1 MKDLLL
7 GIALLLTALCC
18 ILMGTFSPGME
29 IFQLGGLILPIPALI
44 FCLKGYLEQPP
55 RDE

>member
-29 IFQLGGLILPIPALI
+29 IF
-44 FCLKGYLEQPP
+44 
-55 RDE
+55 